1 MDTSQII
8 ENLLDAAVR
17 TSIDF
22 FVVELTPA
30 LAEQLLLLNQ
40 NNRPLNDR
48 HVRKLA
54 REIERDHW
62 RLTGQTIIIS
72 STERL
77 LNGQHTCEAVV
88 RSGKTVLVAVAY
100 GVDDD
105 SFDAMDDTRKRT
117 GGDVLACMGEKYA
130 SVTAAVLAQLQVYHE
145 RGPSAL
151 GQPMNRSNSDIR
163 DMLELFPDAREFCR
177 VKALGDVPSR
187 DSVVGAFLYLIHKAD
202 RGKAREFLSLIRDG
216 GARRGSPVFALT
228 RRLNSDQRDGK
239 RILDREYF
247 ALLIKAW
254 NAFVSGRSMDTL
266 IWRQGG
272 DKPETFPHI
281 LGLRRG
287 SSDDGELDRSRGE
300 A

>member
-1 MDTSQII
+1 MESITTSQII
-8 ENLLDAAVR
+8 ENLLDAVVH

-40 NNRPLNDR
+40 SNRPLNDR
-48 HVRKLA
+48 HVRKLT

-62 RLTGQTIIIS
+62 KLTGQTIIVS

-100 GVDDD
+100 GVNDD

-117 GGDVLACMGEKYA
+117 GADVLACLGEKYA

-145 RGPSAL
+145 RGPGAL
-151 GQPMNRSNSDIR
+151 GLPMNRSNSDTR
-163 DMLELFPDAREFCR
+163 DMLEVFPDARDFCR
-177 VKALGDVPSR
+177 VRLLGDVPSR
-187 DSVVGAFLYLIHKAD
+187 DSVVGAFLYLIYKAD
-202 RGKAREFLSLIRDG
+202 RQKAREFVTLIRDG
-216 GARRGSPVFALT
+216 GARRGHPVFALT
-228 RRLNSDQRDGK
+228 RRFHCDHRDGK
-239 RILDREYF
+239 RVLDREYF

-254 NAFVSGRSMDTL
+254 NAFVLGRTMDTL

-272 DKPETFPHI
+272 EKPEPFPQI
-281 LGLRRG
+281 IGLTPEVRR
-287 SSDDGELDRSRGE
+287 
-300 A
+300 